1 MRNAECRVA
10 GEAHD
15 ERRKL
20 QRLIDRAIAELESQR
35 AARRRLAV
43 ENQRLLRAVLDLDR
57 IRQRLLGQIVTGN

>member
-1 MRNAECRVA
+1 MRNAECRVV

-35 AARRRLAV
+35 AARRRLAE

-57 IRQRLLGQIVTGN
+57 IRRNLLNQLGNRN